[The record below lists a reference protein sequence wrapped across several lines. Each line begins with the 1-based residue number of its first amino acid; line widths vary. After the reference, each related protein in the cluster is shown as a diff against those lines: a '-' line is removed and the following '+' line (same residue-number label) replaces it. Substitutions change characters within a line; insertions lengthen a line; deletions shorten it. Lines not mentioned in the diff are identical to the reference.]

1 MAKVIIDAGHGGKE
15 PGAIYGDRKEKDD
28 TLRLALAVGEI
39 LKQNGVDVAFT
50 RTEDVYN
57 SPFEKAQTANREG
70 GDFLIS
76 IHRNASPEP
85 NQYSGVESLV
95 SDRSGKKVELAE
107 NINRELA
114 EAGYRNLGIKERAGT
129 CDPAAVTDAGGA
141 RGGRVPQYRYGQCAV

>member
-1 MAKVIIDAGHGGKE
+1 MAKVIIDAGHGGRE

-85 NQYSGVESLV
+85 NQYSGVESWDQGA
-95 SDRSGKKVELAE
+95 S
-107 NINRELA
+107 
-114 EAGYRNLGIKERAGT
+114 GT

-141 RGGRVPQYRYGQCAV
+141 RGGRVPQYRCGQCAV

>member
-95 SDRSGKKVELAE
+95 FDRSGKKVEFFFC
-107 NINRELA
+107 
-114 EAGYRNLGIKERAGT
+114 GILKDKRLWT
-129 CDPAAVTDAGGA
+129 
-141 RGGRVPQYRYGQCAV
+141 RF

>member
-1 MAKVIIDAGHGGKE
+1 MAKVIIDAGHGGRE

-76 IHRNASPEP
+76 IHRMPVR
-85 NQYSGVESLV
+85 NQISILAWNRWYLTGPGKRWSLRKI
-95 SDRSGKKVELAE
+95 STGSWRRPGTGILGSRSVRDL
-107 NINRELA
+107 
-114 EAGYRNLGIKERAGT
+114 
-129 CDPAAVTDAGGA
+129 
-141 RGGRVPQYRYGQCAV
+141 

>member
-95 SDRSGKKVELAE
+95 FDRSGKRWSLRK
-107 NINRELA
+107 ISTGSWRRP
-114 EAGYRNLGIKERAGT
+114 GTGILGSRSVR
-129 CDPAAVTDAGGA
+129 DL
-141 RGGRVPQYRYGQCAV
+141 